1 MKTAKTALFRV
12 DASAVIGSGHLMRC
26 LTLAKA
32 LQLSGWQVQF
42 ACRAHPGHLIQWL
55 RDQQFDVIT
64 LQQPTASKASGYAAW
79 LAVTEQQDA
88 AELIAQLPTPVYLL
102 VIDHYGLSSIFEQA
116 MTGCYQKLLVIDD
129 LANRAH
135 HCDYLL
141 DQNLYPQLQSRYDG
155 LVNKEAQLL
164 LGPSYVLLRPEF
176 AQYQRTANSHPLRF
190 LVFYGGT
197 DELNLTH
204 RTIEALQQ
212 LQKTDFSAD
221 IVIGL
226 ANPHRIALEQR
237 CATDGRFTLHVQTSR
252 MAELMSKATLMI
264 GAGGSTHWERC
275 ALALPALVVTLAE
288 NQVASTLCLVDA
300 GVCGYLGSGENL
312 TVSKLNVAIE
322 QLLADPKQLELM
334 SIKAKQLVPQGGGC
348 ATIAEQLT
356 QEFQAQDEG
365 LSSTGIPE

>member
-1 MKTAKTALFRV
+1 MTIRRKALFRV

-32 LQLSGWQVQF
+32 LQQSNWHVQF

-55 RDQQFDVIT
+55 QDQSFDVIT
-64 LQQPTASKASGYAAW
+64 LKQPAETKATGYAAW
-79 LAVTEQQDA
+79 LGVTEEQDA
-88 AELIAQLPTPVYLL
+88 AELKEQLKAPVDLL
-102 VIDHYGLSSIFEQA
+102 VIDHYGLSKLFEQA
-116 MTGCYQKLLVIDD
+116 MAGFYRKLLVIDD

-135 HCDYLL
+135 QCDYLL
-141 DQNLYPQLQSRYDG
+141 DQNLYPQLHSRYDK
-155 LVNKEAQLL
+155 LVNKDAQLW

-176 AQYQRTANSHPLRF
+176 AKFQRSVDTKKPRF

-197 DELNLTH
+197 DELNLTSL
-204 RTIEALQQ
+204 TIKALQQ

-226 ANPHRIALEQR
+226 ANPHKTELEKL
-237 CATDGRFTLHVQTSR
+237 CAEDARFSLFIQTPH

-288 NQVASTLCLVDA
+288 NQVASTLCLVEA
-300 GVCGYLGSGENL
+300 GVCGYLGQGQDL
-312 TVSKLNVAIE
+312 TQDKLSVAVQQLLDHPE
-322 QLLADPKQLELM
+322 QLQRM
-334 SIKAKQLVPQGGGC
+334 SDKAIQLVPQGGGC
-348 ATIAEQLT
+348 AAIVERLNT
-356 QEFQAQDEG
+356 EFQG
-365 LSSTGIPE
+365 PK